1 MSILNHIN
9 DEEVRQWK
17 KSSIVRHDLFNF
29 ESKIDYGL
37 ELTEKNTT
45 KYLIT
50 TYFFIP
56 RSLIINRDSYSKEQF
71 FSDLNNR
78 IRFKTPKMSIEEIL
92 NEQNELSPMY
102 TILRSLNSIEDENF
116 NIETITRFQ
125 RELCLL
131 ADIIKVSFRD
141 QFNYIHYNYNEINKQ
156 YHIPDL
162 IHNYLKSIERLQS
175 KLTTIR
181 NRINL
186 SQIPIKSRESFQ
198 FVDEYI
204 SLQIERWLTK
214 ILKIFEEK
222 INQESKLKM
231 IELIEKEQI
240 HREHLNSS
248 LIISENNS
256 NENFSYQEGILKK
269 YMQSVLYLEKKKKDP
284 RSQSLEIFYSLAAGV
299 AMFFSLFFGFFLLSF
314 FPLYS
319 IPFIFVSVVIYMLK
333 DRIKENIRGI
343 SQKAV
348 GSLFSD
354 QRIDIVDGFNKEK
367 IGKSTEIVNFK
378 IKDKIPREILR
389 IRRSSNINSIE
400 ERGKPEEVIVYKK
413 KIILFNK
420 KIRQFH
426 TRRRE
431 ISDVIRF
438 NIREFLRYADDPIQF
453 ISKWNVDKHKIEN
466 IPISKVYHLNLI
478 LKLTEFKGKK
488 IKKTSFKKFRVIIDQ
503 KGIKRVLEPEFVL

>member
-1 MSILNHIN
+1 MSILNHKN

-37 ELTEKNTT
+37 ELTEKNKT

-92 NEQNELSPMY
+92 NEQNKLSPMN
-102 TILRSLNSIEDENF
+102 TILRSLNDIERGNS
-116 NIETITRFQ
+116 NLGIIAKVQ

-131 ADIIKVSFRD
+131 ADIIKVSLRD
-141 QFNYIHYNYNEINKQ
+141 RFNYIHYNYNEIIRQ

-162 IHNYLKSIERLQS
+162 VHKYLKLIESLQS
-175 KLTTIR
+175 RLKIIG
-181 NRINL
+181 NRIYL
-186 SQIPIKSRESFQ
+186 TQIPIKLRESFQ
-198 FVDEYI
+198 LVDEYI
-204 SLQIERWLTK
+204 SLQIEKWLTQF
-214 ILKIFEEK
+214 LNGFEEIVNEENK
-222 INQESKLKM
+222 SNM

-240 HREHLNSS
+240 HRENLNSS

-256 NENFSYQEGILKK
+256 NENFSYQEGIMKK
-269 YMQSVLYLEKKKKDP
+269 YVQSVLYLEKKKKDP
-284 RSQSLEIFYSLAAGV
+284 KSQSLEIFYSIAAGV
-299 AMFFSLFFGFFLLSF
+299 AMFFSLFFGFLILSF

-319 IPFIFVSVVIYMLK
+319 IPFIIGSVVIYMLK
-333 DRIKENIRGI
+333 DRIKDNIRGI

-348 GSLFSD
+348 GSLFPD

-367 IGKSTEIVNFK
+367 IGKSKEIVNFAPK
-378 IKDKIPREILR
+378 NKIPQEILR
-389 IRRSSNINSIE
+389 IRRSSNISSIE
-400 ERGKPEEVIVYKK
+400 ERGKPEQVIVYEK
-413 KIILFNK
+413 KINLFNK
-420 KIRQFH
+420 KIKQFH
-426 TRRRE
+426 TRRKD

-438 NIREFLRYADDPIQF
+438 NIKEFLRYADDPIQY

-466 IPISKVYHLNLI
+466 IPVSKVYHLNLI
-478 LKLTEFKGKK
+478 LKLTEFKGKN
-488 IKKTSFKKFRVIIDQ
+488 IKKTSYKKFRVIIDQ